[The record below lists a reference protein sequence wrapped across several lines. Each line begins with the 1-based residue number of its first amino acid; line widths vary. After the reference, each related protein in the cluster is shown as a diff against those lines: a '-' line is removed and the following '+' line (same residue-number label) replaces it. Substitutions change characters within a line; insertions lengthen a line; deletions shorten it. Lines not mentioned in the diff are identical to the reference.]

1 MGDDW
6 KMEQG
11 DRDTRVVRLLGV
23 GFALLFTA
31 SATAL
36 LGDVVGAFADAAS
49 SFTYFDSSVERL
61 RHAAGGYLLT
71 LSGLLFIA
79 FVVRMTQSLDAPGS
93 RSTENLVARLAATAF
108 AALAGVAAAAFAT
121 VSLSVE
127 FGRLT
132 GDPGIEQGREL
143 LPQLGYV
150 VMFVPAALC
159 AGVTVLL
166 LARGSARTRQLPRWM
181 CAAGYLVATA
191 QLFSLYTVPLL
202 LVPLWVLAAGLS
214 LRHSPAG
221 TQR

>member
-6 KMEQG
+6 PMEHG
-11 DRDTRVVRLLGV
+11 DRHTRVVRLLGL

-31 SATAL
+31 SSTAL
-36 LGDVVGAFADAAS
+36 LGDLVGAFADAAP
-49 SFTYFDSSVERL
+49 SFAYFDSTVDRL

-93 RSTENLVARLAATAF
+93 GSTENLVARLTATAF
-108 AALAGVAAAAFAT
+108 AALAGLAAAAFAT

-159 AGVTVLL
+159 AGVTILL
-166 LARGSARTRQLPRWM
+166 LARASARTRQLPGWM
-181 CAAGYLVATA
+181 CVAGYVVASA
-191 QLFSLYTVPLL
+191 QLFSLYTLPLL
-202 LVPLWVLAAGLS
+202 LVPLWVLGAGLS
-214 LRHSPAG
+214 LRDSP
-221 TQR
+221 